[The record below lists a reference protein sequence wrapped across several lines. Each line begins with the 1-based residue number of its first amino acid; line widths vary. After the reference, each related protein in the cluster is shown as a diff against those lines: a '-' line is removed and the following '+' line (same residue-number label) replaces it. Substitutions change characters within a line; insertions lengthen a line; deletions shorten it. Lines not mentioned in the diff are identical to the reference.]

1 MEWYKLRAA
10 GVKDSIIRNLM
21 SAFKEYLDIFKLD
34 EFQLRKY
41 FNIDAIE
48 YKKIID
54 SQTLSLDE
62 EIKNLKKNKVKVLSL
77 KSSNYPEEL
86 KNISQPPVFL
96 YYKGD
101 ISLLKGKRIG
111 VVGTRKATVYGKIT
125 CEKMTEDLVNNE
137 ITTVSGLAL
146 GIDSICHK
154 KTLDKNGKTIAVV
167 GSGLDVIYPKE
178 NRILWENI
186 EKSGLIISEYP
197 LGTEPIGYNFPM
209 RNRIIV
215 GLSRGILVIESQ
227 KKGGSLITAE
237 LALEEGR
244 EVFAVPGDIF
254 SPSSEGCNNLI
265 KNSQAKLTT
274 DVKDIIIEYGWE
286 LKNNKNNNLKLTS
299 YEEKI
304 FFLLEKE
311 KNLDELI
318 LGTSLKASEI
328 LSILMDLEIKHIIV
342 SIPEWKIQ
350 KKKLK
355 YNCLLL
361 FLLFFSK
368 MKRKYNKQK
377 FEFR

>member
-1 MEWYKLRAA
+1 
-10 GVKDSIIRNLM
+10 
-21 SAFKEYLDIFKLD
+21 
-34 EFQLRKY
+34 
-41 FNIDAIE
+41 
-48 YKKIID
+48 
-54 SQTLSLDE
+54 
-62 EIKNLKKNKVKVLSL
+62 
-77 KSSNYPEEL
+77 
-86 KNISQPPVFL
+86 
-96 YYKGD
+96 
-101 ISLLKGKRIG
+101 
-111 VVGTRKATVYGKIT
+111 
-125 CEKMTEDLVNNE
+125 
-137 ITTVSGLAL
+137 
-146 GIDSICHK
+146 
-154 KTLDKNGKTIAVV
+154 
-167 GSGLDVIYPKE
+167 
-178 NRILWENI
+178 
-186 EKSGLIISEYP
+186 
-197 LGTEPIGYNFPM
+197 M

-342 SIPEWKIQ
+342 SIPGG
-350 KKKLK
+350 K
-355 YNCLLL
+355 YR
-361 FLLFFSK
+361 
-368 MKRKYNKQK
+368 RKN
-377 FEFR
+377 

>member
-1 MEWYKLRAA
+1 
-10 GVKDSIIRNLM
+10 M

-41 FNIDAIE
+41 FNIDDIE

-328 LSILMDLEIKHIIV
+328 LS
-342 SIPEWKIQ
+342 
-350 KKKLK
+350 
-355 YNCLLL
+355 
-361 FLLFFSK
+361 
-368 MKRKYNKQK
+368 
-377 FEFR
+377 

>member
-10 GVKDSIIRNLM
+10 GVKDSVIRNLM
-21 SAFKEYLDIFKLD
+21 SAFEEYLDIFKLD

-41 FNIDAIE
+41 FNIDDTE
-48 YKKIID
+48 YKKILN
-54 SQTLSLDE
+54 SKNLSLNE
-62 EIKNLKKNKVKVLSL
+62 EIGVLKKNRVKVLNL
-77 KSSNYPEEL
+77 KSKNYPEDL
-86 KNISQPPVFL
+86 RNISQPPVFL

-101 ISLLKGKRIG
+101 ISLLENRKIG
-111 VVGTRKATVYGKIT
+111 VVGTRKATSYGRIT
-125 CEKMTEDLVNNE
+125 CEKMTEDLVSNE

-154 KTLDKNGKTIAVV
+154 RTLEKSGKTIAVV
-167 GSGLDVIYPKE
+167 GSGLDIIYPKE
-178 NRILWENI
+178 NRILWEQI
-186 EKSGLIISEYP
+186 ERSGLIISEYP

-274 DVKDIIIEYGWE
+274 DVKDIIVEYEWKI
-286 LKNNKNNNLKLTS
+286 KNNKNSNLDLTS

-304 FFLLEKE
+304 FSLLEKE

-318 LGTSLKASEI
+318 LESSFKASEI

-342 SIPEWKIQ
+342 SIPGG
-350 KKKLK
+350 K
-355 YNCLLL
+355 YR
-361 FLLFFSK
+361 
-368 MKRKYNKQK
+368 RKN
-377 FEFR
+377 

>member
-10 GVKDSIIRNLM
+10 GVKDSVIRNLM
-21 SAFKEYLDIFKLD
+21 SAFEEYLDIFKLD
-34 EFQLRKY
+34 EFQLKKY
-41 FNIDAIE
+41 FNIDDTE
-48 YKKIID
+48 YKKILN
-54 SQTLSLDE
+54 SKNLSLNE
-62 EIKNLKKNKVKVLSL
+62 EIETLKKNRVKVLNL
-77 KSSNYPEEL
+77 KSKNYPEDL
-86 KNISQPPVFL
+86 RNISQPPVFL

-101 ISLLKGKRIG
+101 ISLLENRKIG
-111 VVGTRKATVYGKIT
+111 VVGTRKATSYGRIT
-125 CEKMTEDLVNNE
+125 CEKMTEDLVSNE

-154 KTLDKNGKTIAVV
+154 RTLEKSGKTIAVV
-167 GSGLDVIYPKE
+167 GSGLDIIYPKE
-178 NRILWENI
+178 NRILWEQI
-186 EKSGLIISEYP
+186 ERSGLIISEYP

-274 DVKDIIIEYGWE
+274 DIKDIITEYGWE
-286 LKNNKNNNLKLTS
+286 IKNNKNSNLSLTS

-318 LGTSLKASEI
+318 LESSFKAGEI
-328 LSILMDLEIKHIIV
+328 LSILMDLEIKHAIV
-342 SIPEWKIQ
+342 SIPGG
-350 KKKLK
+350 K
-355 YNCLLL
+355 YR
-361 FLLFFSK
+361 
-368 MKRKYNKQK
+368 RKN
-377 FEFR
+377 

>member
-10 GVKDSIIRNLM
+10 NVKDSVIRNLM
-21 SAFKEYLDIFKLD
+21 SAFEEYLDIFKLD

-41 FNIDAIE
+41 FNIDGGE
-48 YKKIID
+48 YKKIIN
-54 SQTLSLDE
+54 SKTLSLDK
-62 EIKNLKKNKVKVLSL
+62 EIENLKKNKVKVLSL
-77 KSSNYPEEL
+77 KSQNYPEEL

-101 ISLLKGKRIG
+101 ISLLENRRIG
-111 VVGTRKATVYGKIT
+111 VVGTRKATTYGRIT
-125 CEKMTEDLVNNE
+125 CEKMTEDLIENG

-154 KTLDKNGKTIAVV
+154 RTLEKSGKTIAVV
-167 GSGLDVIYPKE
+167 GSGLDIIYPKE
-178 NRILWENI
+178 NRILWEQI
-186 EKSGLIISEYP
+186 EKYGLIISEYP

-274 DVKDIIIEYGWE
+274 DVKDIIVEYEWKI
-286 LKNNKNNNLKLTS
+286 KNNKNSNLDLTS

-304 FFLLEKE
+304 FSLLEKE

-318 LGTSLKASEI
+318 LESSFKASEI

-342 SIPEWKIQ
+342 SIPGG
-350 KKKLK
+350 K
-355 YNCLLL
+355 YR
-361 FLLFFSK
+361 
-368 MKRKYNKQK
+368 RKN
-377 FEFR
+377 

>member
-1 MEWYKLRAA
+1 
-10 GVKDSIIRNLM
+10 M

-34 EFQLRKY
+34 EFQLKKY
-41 FNIDAIE
+41 FNIDDGE
-48 YKKIID
+48 YKKIIN
-54 SQTLSLDE
+54 SKTLSLDK
-62 EIKNLKKNKVKVLSL
+62 EIENLKKNKVKVLSL
-77 KSSNYPEEL
+77 KSQNYPEEL

-101 ISLLKGKRIG
+101 ISLLKNRRIG
-111 VVGTRKATVYGKIT
+111 VVGTRKATTYGRIT
-125 CEKMTEDLVNNE
+125 CEKMTEDLIENG

-154 KTLDKNGKTIAVV
+154 RTLDKSGKTIAVV
-167 GSGLDVIYPKE
+167 GSGLDIIYPKE
-178 NRILWENI
+178 NRILWEQI
-186 EKSGLIISEYP
+186 EKYGLIISEYP

-215 GLSRGILVIESQ
+215 GLSKGILVIESQ

-274 DVKDIIIEYGWE
+274 DVKDIIVEYGWKI
-286 LKNNKNNNLKLTS
+286 KNNKNSNLDLTS

-304 FFLLEKE
+304 FSLLEKE

-318 LGTSLKASEI
+318 LESSFKASEI

-342 SIPEWKIQ
+342 SIPGG
-350 KKKLK
+350 K
-355 YNCLLL
+355 YR
-361 FLLFFSK
+361 
-368 MKRKYNKQK
+368 RKN
-377 FEFR
+377 

>member
-1 MEWYKLRAA
+1 MEWYKLRVAN
-10 GVKDSIIRNLM
+10 VKDSVIRNLM
-21 SAFKEYLDIFKLD
+21 SAFEEYLDIFKLD

-41 FNIDAIE
+41 FNIDDGE
-48 YKKIID
+48 YKKIIN
-54 SQTLSLDE
+54 SKTLSLDK
-62 EIKNLKKNKVKVLSL
+62 EIENLKKNKVKVLSL
-77 KSSNYPEEL
+77 KSQNYPEEL

-101 ISLLKGKRIG
+101 ISLLENRRIG
-111 VVGTRKATVYGKIT
+111 VVGTRKATTYGRIT
-125 CEKMTEDLVNNE
+125 CEKMTEDLIENG

-154 KTLDKNGKTIAVV
+154 RTLEKSGKTIAVV
-167 GSGLDVIYPKE
+167 GSGLDIIYPKE
-178 NRILWENI
+178 NRILWEQI
-186 EKSGLIISEYP
+186 EKYGLIISEYP

-274 DVKDIIIEYGWE
+274 DVKDIIVEYEWKI
-286 LKNNKNNNLKLTS
+286 KNNKNSNLDLTS

-304 FFLLEKE
+304 FSLLEKE

-318 LGTSLKASEI
+318 LESSFKASEI

-342 SIPEWKIQ
+342 SIPGG
-350 KKKLK
+350 K
-355 YNCLLL
+355 YR
-361 FLLFFSK
+361 
-368 MKRKYNKQK
+368 RKN
-377 FEFR
+377 

>member
-1 MEWYKLRAA
+1 MEWYKLRVA
-10 GVKDSIIRNLM
+10 GVKDSVIRNLM

-34 EFQLRKY
+34 EFQLKKY
-41 FNIDAIE
+41 FNIDDGE
-48 YKKIID
+48 YKKIIN
-54 SQTLSLDE
+54 SKTLSLDK
-62 EIKNLKKNKVKVLSL
+62 EIENLKKNKVKVLSL

-96 YYKGD
+96 YYKGN
-101 ISLLKGKRIG
+101 ISLIETRRIG
-111 VVGTRKATVYGKIT
+111 VVGTRKATIYGKIT

-154 KTLDKNGKTIAVV
+154 KTLDKSGKTIAVV
-167 GSGLDVIYPKE
+167 GSGLDIIYPKE

-274 DVKDIIIEYGWE
+274 DIKDIITEYGWE
-286 LKNNKNNNLKLTS
+286 IKNNKNNNLNLTS

-304 FFLLEKE
+304 FSLLEKE

-318 LGTSLKASEI
+318 LGSSLKASEI
-328 LSILMDLEIKHIIV
+328 LSILMDLEIKHAIV
-342 SIPEWKIQ
+342 SIPGG
-350 KKKLK
+350 K
-355 YNCLLL
+355 YR
-361 FLLFFSK
+361 
-368 MKRKYNKQK
+368 RKN
-377 FEFR
+377 

>member
-41 FNIDAIE
+41 FNIDDIE

-254 SPSSEGCNNLI
+254 SPSSE
-265 KNSQAKLTT
+265 
-274 DVKDIIIEYGWE
+274 
-286 LKNNKNNNLKLTS
+286 
-299 YEEKI
+299 
-304 FFLLEKE
+304 
-311 KNLDELI
+311 
-318 LGTSLKASEI
+318 
-328 LSILMDLEIKHIIV
+328 
-342 SIPEWKIQ
+342 
-350 KKKLK
+350 
-355 YNCLLL
+355 
-361 FLLFFSK
+361 
-368 MKRKYNKQK
+368 
-377 FEFR
+377 

>member
-10 GVKDSIIRNLM
+10 DVKDSVIRNLM
-21 SAFKEYLDIFKLD
+21 SAFEEYLDIFKLD

-41 FNIDAIE
+41 FNIDDTE
-48 YKKIID
+48 YKKILN
-54 SQTLSLDE
+54 SKTLSLDK
-62 EIKNLKKNKVKVLSL
+62 EIENLKKNKVKVLSL
-77 KSSNYPEEL
+77 KSKNYPEEL

-101 ISLLKGKRIG
+101 ISLLENRRIG
-111 VVGTRKATVYGKIT
+111 VVGTRKATTYGRIT
-125 CEKMTEDLVNNE
+125 CEKMTEDLIENG

-154 KTLDKNGKTIAVV
+154 RTLEKSGKTIAVV
-167 GSGLDVIYPKE
+167 GSGLDIIYPKE
-178 NRILWENI
+178 NRILWEQI
-186 EKSGLIISEYP
+186 EKYGLIISEYS

-274 DVKDIIIEYGWE
+274 DVKDIIIEYGWKI
-286 LKNNKNNNLKLTS
+286 KNNKNSNLDLTS

-304 FFLLEKE
+304 FSLLEKE

-318 LGTSLKASEI
+318 LESSFKASEI

-342 SIPEWKIQ
+342 SIPGG
-350 KKKLK
+350 K
-355 YNCLLL
+355 YR
-361 FLLFFSK
+361 
-368 MKRKYNKQK
+368 RKN
-377 FEFR
+377 

>member
-1 MEWYKLRAA
+1 MTT
-10 GVKDSIIRNLM
+10 
-21 SAFKEYLDIFKLD
+21 
-34 EFQLRKY
+34 
-41 FNIDAIE
+41 IE
-48 YKKIID
+48 
-54 SQTLSLDE
+54 E
-62 EIKNLKKNKVKVLSL
+62 EIENLKKNKVKVLSL
-77 KSSNYPEEL
+77 KSQNYPEEL

-101 ISLLKGKRIG
+101 ISLLKNRRIG
-111 VVGTRKATVYGKIT
+111 VVGTRKATTYGRIT
-125 CEKMTEDLVNNE
+125 CEKMTEDLIENG

-154 KTLDKNGKTIAVV
+154 RTLDKSGKTIAVV
-167 GSGLDVIYPKE
+167 GSGLDIIYPKE
-178 NRILWENI
+178 NRILWEQI
-186 EKSGLIISEYP
+186 EKYGLIISEYP

-215 GLSRGILVIESQ
+215 GLSKGILVIESQ

-274 DVKDIIIEYGWE
+274 DVKDIIVEYGWKI
-286 LKNNKNNNLKLTS
+286 KNNKNSNLDLTS

-304 FFLLEKE
+304 FSLLEKE

-318 LGTSLKASEI
+318 LESSFKASEI

-342 SIPEWKIQ
+342 SIPGG
-350 KKKLK
+350 K
-355 YNCLLL
+355 YR
-361 FLLFFSK
+361 
-368 MKRKYNKQK
+368 RKN
-377 FEFR
+377 

>member
-10 GVKDSIIRNLM
+10 DVKDSIIHNLM

-342 SIPEWKIQ
+342 SIPGG
-350 KKKLK
+350 K
-355 YNCLLL
+355 YR
-361 FLLFFSK
+361 
-368 MKRKYNKQK
+368 RKN
-377 FEFR
+377 

>member
-34 EFQLRKY
+34 EFQ
-41 FNIDAIE
+41 
-48 YKKIID
+48 KIID

-86 KNISQPPVFL
+86 KNISQPPVYL

-342 SIPEWKIQ
+342 SIPGG
-350 KKKLK
+350 K
-355 YNCLLL
+355 YR
-361 FLLFFSK
+361 
-368 MKRKYNKQK
+368 RKN
-377 FEFR
+377 

>member
-21 SAFKEYLDIFKLD
+21 SAFKEYLDIFKL
-34 EFQLRKY
+34 
-41 FNIDAIE
+41 E

-342 SIPEWKIQ
+342 SIPGG
-350 KKKLK
+350 K
-355 YNCLLL
+355 YR
-361 FLLFFSK
+361 
-368 MKRKYNKQK
+368 RKN
-377 FEFR
+377 

>member
-10 GVKDSIIRNLM
+10 NVKDSVIRNLM

-41 FNIDAIE
+41 FNIDDGE
-48 YKKIID
+48 YKKIIN
-54 SQTLSLDE
+54 SKTLSLDK
-62 EIKNLKKNKVKVLSL
+62 EIENLKKNKVKVLSL
-77 KSSNYPEEL
+77 KSQNYPEEL

-101 ISLLKGKRIG
+101 ISLLENRRIG
-111 VVGTRKATVYGKIT
+111 VVGTRKATTYGRIT
-125 CEKMTEDLVNNE
+125 CEKMTEDLIENG

-154 KTLDKNGKTIAVV
+154 RTLEKSGKTIAVV
-167 GSGLDVIYPKE
+167 GSGLDIIYPKE
-178 NRILWENI
+178 NRILWEQI
-186 EKSGLIISEYP
+186 EKYGLIISEYP

-274 DVKDIIIEYGWE
+274 DVKDIIVEYEWKI
-286 LKNNKNNNLKLTS
+286 KNNKNSNLDLTS

-304 FFLLEKE
+304 FSLLEKE

-318 LGTSLKASEI
+318 LESSFKASEI

-342 SIPEWKIQ
+342 SIPGG
-350 KKKLK
+350 K
-355 YNCLLL
+355 YR
-361 FLLFFSK
+361 
-368 MKRKYNKQK
+368 RKN
-377 FEFR
+377 

>member
-10 GVKDSIIRNLM
+10 DVKDSVIRNLM
-21 SAFKEYLDIFKLD
+21 SAFEEYLDIFKLD

-41 FNIDAIE
+41 FNIDDTE
-48 YKKIID
+48 YKKILN
-54 SQTLSLDE
+54 SKTLSLDK
-62 EIKNLKKNKVKVLSL
+62 EIENLKKNKVKVLSL
-77 KSSNYPEEL
+77 KSKNYPEEL

-101 ISLLKGKRIG
+101 ISLLENRRIG
-111 VVGTRKATVYGKIT
+111 VVGTRKATTYGRIT
-125 CEKMTEDLVNNE
+125 CEKMTEDLIENG

-154 KTLDKNGKTIAVV
+154 RTLEKSGKTIAVV
-167 GSGLDVIYPKE
+167 GSGLDIIYPKE
-178 NRILWENI
+178 NRILWEQI
-186 EKSGLIISEYP
+186 EKYGLIISEYS

-254 SPSSEGCNNLI
+254 SSSSEGCNNLI

-274 DVKDIIIEYGWE
+274 DVKDIIIEYGWKI
-286 LKNNKNNNLKLTS
+286 KNNKNSNLDLTS

-304 FFLLEKE
+304 FSLLEKE

-318 LGTSLKASEI
+318 LESSFKASEI

-342 SIPEWKIQ
+342 SIPGG
-350 KKKLK
+350 K
-355 YNCLLL
+355 YR
-361 FLLFFSK
+361 
-368 MKRKYNKQK
+368 RKN
-377 FEFR
+377 

>member
-1 MEWYKLRAA
+1 MNWYKLRIA
-10 GVKDSIIRNLM
+10 GVKDSVIRNLM
-21 SAFKEYLDIFKLD
+21 STFEEYLDIFKLD

-41 FNIDAIE
+41 FNINE
-48 YKKIID
+48 EEFQKIIN
-54 SQTLSLDE
+54 SKTVSLDE
-62 EIKNLKKNKVKVLSL
+62 EIEKLKKNRVKVLSL
-77 KSSNYPEEL
+77 KNKKYPEEL
-86 KNISQPPVFL
+86 KNISQSPVFL

-101 ISLLKGKRIG
+101 LSLLENKRIG
-111 VVGTRKATVYGKIT
+111 VVGTRKATSYGKIT
-125 CEKMTEDLVNNE
+125 CEKMTEELVDNG

-154 KTLDKNGKTIAVV
+154 RTLEKSGKTIAVV
-167 GSGLDVIYPKE
+167 GSGLDIIYPKE
-178 NRILWENI
+178 NRILWEQI
-186 EKSGLIISEYP
+186 EKYGLIISEYP

-237 LALEEGR
+237 LALDEGR

-274 DVKDIIIEYGWE
+274 DVKDIITEYGWE
-286 LKNNKNNNLKLTS
+286 IKNNKNSNLNFST

-304 FFLLEKE
+304 FSLLEKE

-318 LGTSLKASEI
+318 LETSLKASEI
-328 LSILMDLEIKHIIV
+328 LSILMDLEIKRAIV
-342 SIPEWKIQ
+342 SISGG
-350 KKKLK
+350 K
-355 YNCLLL
+355 YR
-361 FLLFFSK
+361 
-368 MKRKYNKQK
+368 RKN
-377 FEFR
+377 

>member
-1 MEWYKLRAA
+1 MAA
-10 GVKDSIIRNLM
+10 VVKDSVIRNLM
-21 SAFKEYLDIFKLD
+21 SAFEEYLDIFKLD

-41 FNIDAIE
+41 FNIDDTE
-48 YKKIID
+48 YKKILN
-54 SQTLSLDE
+54 SKNLSLNE
-62 EIKNLKKNKVKVLSL
+62 EIGVLKKNRVKVLNL
-77 KSSNYPEEL
+77 KSKNYPEDL
-86 KNISQPPVFL
+86 RNISQPPVFL

-101 ISLLKGKRIG
+101 ISLLENRKIG
-111 VVGTRKATVYGKIT
+111 VVGTRKATSYGRIT
-125 CEKMTEDLVNNE
+125 CEKMTEDLVSNE

-154 KTLDKNGKTIAVV
+154 RTLEKSGKTIAVV
-167 GSGLDVIYPKE
+167 GSGLDIIYPKE
-178 NRILWENI
+178 NRILWEQI
-186 EKSGLIISEYP
+186 ERSGLIISEYP

-274 DVKDIIIEYGWE
+274 DIKDIITEYGWE
-286 LKNNKNNNLKLTS
+286 IKNNKNSNLSLTS

-318 LGTSLKASEI
+318 LESSFKAGEI
-328 LSILMDLEIKHIIV
+328 LSILMDLEIKHAIV
-342 SIPEWKIQ
+342 SIPGG
-350 KKKLK
+350 K
-355 YNCLLL
+355 YR
-361 FLLFFSK
+361 
-368 MKRKYNKQK
+368 RKN
-377 FEFR
+377 

>member
-1 MEWYKLRAA
+1 MEWYKSRAA
-10 GVKDSIIRNLM
+10 GVKDSVIRNLM
-21 SAFKEYLDIFKLD
+21 SAFEEYLDIFKLD

-41 FNIDAIE
+41 FNIDDTE
-48 YKKIID
+48 YKKILN
-54 SQTLSLDE
+54 SKNLSLNE
-62 EIKNLKKNKVKVLSL
+62 EIETLKKNRVKVLNL
-77 KSSNYPEEL
+77 KSKNYPEDL
-86 KNISQPPVFL
+86 RNISQPPVFL

-101 ISLLKGKRIG
+101 ISLLENRKIG
-111 VVGTRKATVYGKIT
+111 VVGTRKATSYGRIT
-125 CEKMTEDLVNNE
+125 CEKMTEDLVSNE

-154 KTLDKNGKTIAVV
+154 RTLEKSGKTIAVV
-167 GSGLDVIYPKE
+167 GSGLDIIYPKE
-178 NRILWENI
+178 NRILWEQI
-186 EKSGLIISEYP
+186 ERSGLIISEYP

-237 LALEEGR
+237 LALDEGR

-274 DVKDIIIEYGWE
+274 DIKDIITEYGWE
-286 LKNNKNNNLKLTS
+286 IKNNKNSNLSLTS

-318 LGTSLKASEI
+318 LESSFKAGEI
-328 LSILMDLEIKHIIV
+328 LSILMDLEIKHAIV
-342 SIPEWKIQ
+342 SIPGG
-350 KKKLK
+350 K
-355 YNCLLL
+355 YR
-361 FLLFFSK
+361 
-368 MKRKYNKQK
+368 RKN
-377 FEFR
+377 

>member
-10 GVKDSIIRNLM
+10 DVKDSVIRNLM
-21 SAFKEYLDIFKLD
+21 SAFEEYLDIFKLD

-41 FNIDAIE
+41 FNIDDTE
-48 YKKIID
+48 YKKILN
-54 SQTLSLDE
+54 SKNLTLNK
-62 EIKNLKKNKVKVLSL
+62 EIENLKKNKVKILSL
-77 KSSNYPEEL
+77 KSKNYPEEL

-96 YYKGD
+96 YYRGD
-101 ISLLKGKRIG
+101 ISLLENRRIG
-111 VVGTRKATVYGKIT
+111 VVGTRKATAYGRIT
-125 CEKMTEDLVNNE
+125 CEKMTEDLIDNG

-154 KTLDKNGKTIAVV
+154 RTLEKSGKTIAVV
-167 GSGLDVIYPKE
+167 GSGLDIIYPKE
-178 NRILWENI
+178 NRILWEQI
-186 EKSGLIISEYP
+186 EKYGLIISEYP

-274 DVKDIIIEYGWE
+274 DVKDIIIEYGWKI
-286 LKNNKNNNLKLTS
+286 KNNKNNNFDLTS
-299 YEEKI
+299 FEEKI
-304 FFLLEKE
+304 FSLLEKE

-318 LGTSLKASEI
+318 LESSFKASEI
-328 LSILMDLEIKHIIV
+328 LSILMDLEIKHAIV
-342 SIPEWKIQ
+342 SIPGG
-350 KKKLK
+350 K
-355 YNCLLL
+355 YR
-361 FLLFFSK
+361 
-368 MKRKYNKQK
+368 RKN
-377 FEFR
+377 

>member
-10 GVKDSIIRNLM
+10 DVKDSVIRNLM
-21 SAFKEYLDIFKLD
+21 SAFEEYLDIFKLD

-41 FNIDAIE
+41 FNIDGTE
-48 YKKIID
+48 YKKILN
-54 SQTLSLDE
+54 SKTLSLDK
-62 EIKNLKKNKVKVLSL
+62 EIENLKKNKVKVLSL
-77 KSSNYPEEL
+77 KSQNYPEEL

-101 ISLLKGKRIG
+101 ISLLENRRIG
-111 VVGTRKATVYGKIT
+111 VVGTRKATAYGRIT
-125 CEKMTEDLVNNE
+125 CEKMTEDLIENG

-154 KTLDKNGKTIAVV
+154 RTLEKSGKTIAVV
-167 GSGLDVIYPKE
+167 GSGLDIIYPKE
-178 NRILWENI
+178 NRILWEQI
-186 EKSGLIISEYP
+186 EKYGLIISEYP

-274 DVKDIIIEYGWE
+274 DVKDIIIEYGWKI
-286 LKNNKNNNLKLTS
+286 KNNKNSNLDLTS

-304 FFLLEKE
+304 FSLLEKE

-318 LGTSLKASEI
+318 LESSFKASEI

-342 SIPEWKIQ
+342 SIPGG
-350 KKKLK
+350 K
-355 YNCLLL
+355 YR
-361 FLLFFSK
+361 
-368 MKRKYNKQK
+368 RKN
-377 FEFR
+377 

>member
-10 GVKDSIIRNLM
+10 NVKDSVIRNLM
-21 SAFKEYLDIFKLD
+21 SAFEEYSDIFKLD

-41 FNIDAIE
+41 FNIDDGE
-48 YKKIID
+48 YKKIIN
-54 SQTLSLDE
+54 SKTLSLDK
-62 EIKNLKKNKVKVLSL
+62 EIENLKKNKVKVLSL
-77 KSSNYPEEL
+77 KSQNYPEEL

-101 ISLLKGKRIG
+101 ISLLENRRIG
-111 VVGTRKATVYGKIT
+111 VVGTRKATTYGRIT
-125 CEKMTEDLVNNE
+125 CEKMTEDLIENG

-154 KTLDKNGKTIAVV
+154 RTLEKSGKTIAVV
-167 GSGLDVIYPKE
+167 GSGLDIIYPKE
-178 NRILWENI
+178 NRILWEQI
-186 EKSGLIISEYP
+186 EKYGLIISEYP

-274 DVKDIIIEYGWE
+274 DVKDIIVEYEWKI
-286 LKNNKNNNLKLTS
+286 KNNKNSNLDLTS

-304 FFLLEKE
+304 FSLLEKE

-318 LGTSLKASEI
+318 LESSFKASEI

-342 SIPEWKIQ
+342 SIPGG
-350 KKKLK
+350 K
-355 YNCLLL
+355 YR
-361 FLLFFSK
+361 
-368 MKRKYNKQK
+368 RKN
-377 FEFR
+377 

>member
-1 MEWYKLRAA
+1 M
-10 GVKDSIIRNLM
+10 IQNIRKFLIL
-21 SAFKEYLDIFKLD
+21 KIYL
-34 EFQLRKY
+34 
-41 FNIDAIE
+41 
-48 YKKIID
+48 
-54 SQTLSLDE
+54 SMV
-62 EIKNLKKNKVKVLSL
+62 LKKNRVKVLNL
-77 KSSNYPEEL
+77 KSKNYPEDL
-86 KNISQPPVFL
+86 RNISQPPVFL

-101 ISLLKGKRIG
+101 ISLLENRKIG
-111 VVGTRKATVYGKIT
+111 VVGTRKATSYGRIT
-125 CEKMTEDLVNNE
+125 CEKMTEDLVSNE

-154 KTLDKNGKTIAVV
+154 RTLEKSGKTIAVV
-167 GSGLDVIYPKE
+167 GSGLDIIYPKE
-178 NRILWENI
+178 NRILWEQI
-186 EKSGLIISEYP
+186 ERSGLIISEYP

-274 DVKDIIIEYGWE
+274 DIKDIITEYGWE
-286 LKNNKNNNLKLTS
+286 IKNNKNSNLSLTS

-318 LGTSLKASEI
+318 LESSFKAGEI
-328 LSILMDLEIKHIIV
+328 LSILMDLEIKHAIV
-342 SIPEWKIQ
+342 SIPGG
-350 KKKLK
+350 K
-355 YNCLLL
+355 YR
-361 FLLFFSK
+361 
-368 MKRKYNKQK
+368 RKN
-377 FEFR
+377 

>member
-1 MEWYKLRAA
+1 MEWYKLRVAD
-10 GVKDSIIRNLM
+10 VKDSVIRNLM
-21 SAFKEYLDIFKLD
+21 SAFEEYLDIFKLD

-41 FNIDAIE
+41 FNIDDTE
-48 YKKIID
+48 YKKILN
-54 SQTLSLDE
+54 SKNLTLNK
-62 EIKNLKKNKVKVLSL
+62 EIENLKKNKVKVLSL
-77 KSSNYPEEL
+77 KSKNYPEEL

-96 YYKGD
+96 YYRGD
-101 ISLLKGKRIG
+101 ISLLENRRIG
-111 VVGTRKATVYGKIT
+111 VVGTRKATAYGRIT
-125 CEKMTEDLVNNE
+125 CEKMTEDLIDNG

-154 KTLDKNGKTIAVV
+154 RTLEKSGKTIAVV
-167 GSGLDVIYPKE
+167 GSGLDIIYPKE
-178 NRILWENI
+178 NRILWEQI
-186 EKSGLIISEYP
+186 EKYGLIISEYP

-274 DVKDIIIEYGWE
+274 DVKDIIIEYGWKI
-286 LKNNKNNNLKLTS
+286 KNNKNNNFDLTS
-299 YEEKI
+299 FEEKI
-304 FFLLEKE
+304 FSLLEKE

-318 LGTSLKASEI
+318 LESSFKASEI
-328 LSILMDLEIKHIIV
+328 LSILMDLEIKHAIV
-342 SIPEWKIQ
+342 SIPGG
-350 KKKLK
+350 K
-355 YNCLLL
+355 YR
-361 FLLFFSK
+361 
-368 MKRKYNKQK
+368 RKN
-377 FEFR
+377 

>member
-1 MEWYKLRAA
+1 MEWYKLRTA
-10 GVKDSIIRNLM
+10 GVKDSVIRNLM

-34 EFQLRKY
+34 EFQLKKY
-41 FNIDAIE
+41 FNIDDTE
-48 YKKIID
+48 YKKIIN
-54 SQTLSLDE
+54 SKTLSLDK
-62 EIKNLKKNKVKVLSL
+62 EIENLKKNKVKVLSL
-77 KSSNYPEEL
+77 KNNNYPEEL

-101 ISLLKGKRIG
+101 ISLLKNKRIG

-125 CEKMTEDLVNNE
+125 CEKMTEELVNNE

-154 KTLDKNGKTIAVV
+154 KTLDKSGKTIAVV
-167 GSGLDVIYPKE
+167 GSGLDIIYPKE

-186 EKSGLIISEYP
+186 EKYGLIISEYP

-274 DVKDIIIEYGWE
+274 DVKDIITEYGWE
-286 LKNNKNNNLKLTS
+286 VKNNKNNNLNLTS

-304 FFLLEKE
+304 FSLLEKE

-318 LGTSLKASEI
+318 LDTSFKASEI
-328 LSILMDLEIKHIIV
+328 LSILMDLEIKSAIV
-342 SIPEWKIQ
+342 SIPGG
-350 KKKLK
+350 K
-355 YNCLLL
+355 YR
-361 FLLFFSK
+361 
-368 MKRKYNKQK
+368 RKN
-377 FEFR
+377 

>member
-10 GVKDSIIRNLM
+10 DVKDSIIRYLM

-342 SIPEWKIQ
+342 SIPGG
-350 KKKLK
+350 K
-355 YNCLLL
+355 YR
-361 FLLFFSK
+361 
-368 MKRKYNKQK
+368 RKN
-377 FEFR
+377 

>member
-1 MEWYKLRAA
+1 
-10 GVKDSIIRNLM
+10 
-21 SAFKEYLDIFKLD
+21 
-34 EFQLRKY
+34 
-41 FNIDAIE
+41 
-48 YKKIID
+48 
-54 SQTLSLDE
+54 
-62 EIKNLKKNKVKVLSL
+62 
-77 KSSNYPEEL
+77 
-86 KNISQPPVFL
+86 
-96 YYKGD
+96 
-101 ISLLKGKRIG
+101 
-111 VVGTRKATVYGKIT
+111 
-125 CEKMTEDLVNNE
+125 MTEDLVNNE

-342 SIPEWKIQ
+342 SIPGG
-350 KKKLK
+350 K
-355 YNCLLL
+355 YR
-361 FLLFFSK
+361 
-368 MKRKYNKQK
+368 RKN
-377 FEFR
+377 

>member
-1 MEWYKLRAA
+1 
-10 GVKDSIIRNLM
+10 M

-342 SIPEWKIQ
+342 SIPGG
-350 KKKLK
+350 K
-355 YNCLLL
+355 YR
-361 FLLFFSK
+361 
-368 MKRKYNKQK
+368 RKN
-377 FEFR
+377 

>member
-1 MEWYKLRAA
+1 M
-10 GVKDSIIRNLM
+10 
-21 SAFKEYLDIFKLD
+21 DIFKLD

-41 FNIDAIE
+41 FNIDDTE
-48 YKKIID
+48 YKKILN
-54 SQTLSLDE
+54 SKNLSLNE
-62 EIKNLKKNKVKVLSL
+62 EIEALKKNRVKVLNL
-77 KSSNYPEEL
+77 KSKNYPEDL
-86 KNISQPPVFL
+86 RNISQPPVFL

-101 ISLLKGKRIG
+101 ISLLENRKIG
-111 VVGTRKATVYGKIT
+111 VVGTRKATSYGRIT
-125 CEKMTEDLVNNE
+125 CEKMTEDLVSNE

-154 KTLDKNGKTIAVV
+154 RTLEKSGKTIAVV
-167 GSGLDVIYPKE
+167 GSGLDIIYPKE
-178 NRILWENI
+178 NRILWEQI
-186 EKSGLIISEYP
+186 ERSGLIISEYP

-274 DVKDIIIEYGWE
+274 DIKDIITEYGWE
-286 LKNNKNNNLKLTS
+286 IKNNKNSNLSLTS

-318 LGTSLKASEI
+318 LESSFKAGEI
-328 LSILMDLEIKHIIV
+328 LSILMDLEIKHAIV
-342 SIPEWKIQ
+342 SIPGG
-350 KKKLK
+350 K
-355 YNCLLL
+355 YR
-361 FLLFFSK
+361 
-368 MKRKYNKQK
+368 RKN
-377 FEFR
+377 

>member
-10 GVKDSIIRNLM
+10 DVKDSVIRNLM
-21 SAFKEYLDIFKLD
+21 SAFEEYLDIFKLD

-41 FNIDAIE
+41 FNIDDTE
-48 YKKIID
+48 YKKILN
-54 SQTLSLDE
+54 SKNLTLNK
-62 EIKNLKKNKVKVLSL
+62 EIENLKKNKVKVLSL
-77 KSSNYPEEL
+77 KSKNYPEEL

-96 YYKGD
+96 YYRGD
-101 ISLLKGKRIG
+101 ISLLENRRIG
-111 VVGTRKATVYGKIT
+111 VVGTRKATAYGRIT
-125 CEKMTEDLVNNE
+125 CEKMTEDLIDNG

-154 KTLDKNGKTIAVV
+154 RTLEKSGKTIAVV
-167 GSGLDVIYPKE
+167 GSGLDIIYPKE
-178 NRILWENI
+178 NRILWEQI
-186 EKSGLIISEYP
+186 EKYGLIISEYP

-274 DVKDIIIEYGWE
+274 DVKDIIIEYGWKI
-286 LKNNKNNNLKLTS
+286 KNNKNNNFDLTS
-299 YEEKI
+299 FEEKI
-304 FFLLEKE
+304 FSLLEKE

-318 LGTSLKASEI
+318 LESSFKASEI
-328 LSILMDLEIKHIIV
+328 LSILMDLEIKHAIV
-342 SIPEWKIQ
+342 SIPGG
-350 KKKLK
+350 K
-355 YNCLLL
+355 YR
-361 FLLFFSK
+361 
-368 MKRKYNKQK
+368 RKN
-377 FEFR
+377 